1 MSALHC
7 TALQSTPRSPI
18 GSFEDLEAYLDPA
31 GELRS
36 VDGLQPFPALERA
49 IQDFTT
55 HFGYD
60 FFAILLPAIMEW
72 AATVPPSYPLE
83 GLSFTREPEV
93 SPCGRYVSTTC
104 EYSSEVARL
113 ILANMFLLNT
123 PKTVEFAG
131 RLTLTRLH
139 QAFSH
144 REKGGVGPARILS
157 LLAYF
162 HIQHQGLDSP
172 SRVVTIERRE
182 WVAELDSNDDWRT
195 SEASLVPVKLSVS
208 SMESS
213 SARRFVNF
221 ANEKLHIHRIIP
233 SATQEEVLFTCA
245 PEAYLAIGLCTPME
259 PNQVILIRNVQRCIS
274 YTGYSNTF
282 RFADILT
289 PLPPPFDI
297 LSMDATTSDHFTEEM
312 VHRDILKASL
322 AFVEPMSSPVSTGH
336 WGCGVFGGN
345 KTHKFIQQWIAASLS
360 QGFTRLDYSVF
371 GDAPLVDSWTQVM
384 QAIREREWTVA
395 DVSRNLLLGYAKL
408 NQPRRKTYEQ
418 FVAEVLK
425 LVPASDGYC
434 SIQ

>member
-93 SPCGRYVSTTC
+93 SPCGRCVSTTC
-104 EYSSEVARL
+104 EYTSEVARF

-157 LLAYF
+157 LLAYL
-162 HIQHQGLDSP
+162 HP
-172 SRVVTIERRE
+172 
-182 WVAELDSNDDWRT
+182 APRT
-195 SEASLVPVKLSVS
+195 GQS
-208 SMESS
+208 
-213 SARRFVNF
+213 
-221 ANEKLHIHRIIP
+221 I
-233 SATQEEVLFTCA
+233 TCR
-245 PEAYLAIGLCTPME
+245 Y
-259 PNQVILIRNVQRCIS
+259 
-274 YTGYSNTF
+274 
-282 RFADILT
+282 D
-289 PLPPPFDI
+289 
-297 LSMDATTSDHFTEEM
+297 
-312 VHRDILKASL
+312 
-322 AFVEPMSSPVSTGH
+322 
-336 WGCGVFGGN
+336 
-345 KTHKFIQQWIAASLS
+345 
-360 QGFTRLDYSVF
+360 
-371 GDAPLVDSWTQVM
+371 
-384 QAIREREWTVA
+384 
-395 DVSRNLLLGYAKL
+395 
-408 NQPRRKTYEQ
+408 
-418 FVAEVLK
+418 
-425 LVPASDGYC
+425 
-434 SIQ
+434 